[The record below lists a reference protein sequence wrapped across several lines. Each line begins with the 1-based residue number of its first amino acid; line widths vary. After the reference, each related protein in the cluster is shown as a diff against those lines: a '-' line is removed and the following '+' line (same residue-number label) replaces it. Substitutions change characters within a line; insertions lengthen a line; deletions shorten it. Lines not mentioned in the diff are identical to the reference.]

1 MGKVQ
6 TKSKHPHRSKHRG
19 IDGSRKAET
28 QEPAVL
34 LVQASQFLQLGNP
47 EAALPLAEKAVRLCS
62 RPSNAQYSL
71 PSFNLLAQ
79 IEIELG
85 DPDAAREHFKAA
97 IDLDPN
103 GDESEELGGG
113 AEKFLW
119 LAQLSEEGGRDSIR
133 WFERGAAILEREI
146 GGLQGKMDGEEEL
159 EEKKTKLASALC
171 GMIEVWMTDLS
182 QVLLCS
188 CVYHLIHAGWSQKQ
202 KPPVRLLLP
211 RLSCLVSRHY
221 HTHYKLLPR

>member
-6 TKSKHPHRSKHRG
+6 TKSKHSHRSKHRG
-19 IDGSRKAET
+19 TDSSRKAEP

-34 LVQASQFLQLGNP
+34 LAQASQFLQLGNP
-47 EAALPLAEKAVRLCS
+47 EEALPLAEKAVRLCS
-62 RPSNAQYSL
+62 RPSNTQCSL
-71 PSFNLLAQ
+71 LAFNLLAQ

-97 IDLDPN
+97 INLDPT
-103 GDESEELGGG
+103 GDESDELGGG

-119 LAQLSEEGGRDSIR
+119 LAQLSEDGGRDSLQ

-146 GGLQGKMDGEEEL
+146 RALQGKMDGGGEL
-159 EEKKTKLASALC
+159 EEKKAKLASALC

-182 QVLLCS
+182 QVPVCY
-188 CVYHLIHAGWSQKQ
+188 CVCYLIHAGWSQKQ
-202 KPPVRLLLP
+202 KRIVKPSLHRHSYSVN
-211 RLSCLVSRHY
+211 RHY
-221 HTHYKLLPR
+221 HIHCKLSPR